1 MGNLLITLQPHVGAC
16 RSPCKILPQKTR
28 AADTLRHAQRGPP
41 AYSAVGTALG
51 LLPAGLLL
59 HYLPY
64 WYQTLAVP
72 PGGCNTTGHHH
83 GAPVP
88 TEWRSCTHPQH
99 TQPKPQGPTTT
110 NLSKPNHPPASRQ
123 PQQQRSLLQEQQPS
137 TAVVTIPRCM
147 PHQPHTH
154 MCYASQEDQCP
165 TATHQ
170 STTLMCA
177 TVSNVK
183 SNMWHPG

>member
-1 MGNLLITLQPHVGAC
+1 MCVPHATNASPCALQHQHHLLSKRAIRLPQACPKHGGTLLITLQPHVGAC

-72 PGGCNTTGHHH
+72 PVGSNTTGHHH

-110 NLSKPNHPPASRQ
+110 NLSKPNHPPAS
-123 PQQQRSLLQEQQPS
+123 
-137 TAVVTIPRCM
+137 
-147 PHQPHTH
+147 
-154 MCYASQEDQCP
+154 
-165 TATHQ
+165 
-170 STTLMCA
+170 
-177 TVSNVK
+177 
-183 SNMWHPG
+183 